1 MNLSA
6 ELYQRYPAL
15 KVCAQDVSAA
25 YALME
30 ETYRSGG
37 KILVCGNGGS
47 CSDAQ
52 HIVGELMKGFLLKRP
67 MTETQKHAFAEALG
81 EEDAENFASRLQRGI
96 PAIALDGMSAL
107 FTAYLNDADADY
119 VYAQA
124 VFGYGKPG
132 DLLIGISTSGNSKNT
147 VLAAKAAKALGVRTV
162 ALTGARESKLSAIC
176 DVTVRVPET
185 ETFKVQELH
194 LPVYHYLCAEI
205 ENTFFGENA
214 QNV

>member
-1 MNLSA
+1 ME
-6 ELYQRYPAL
+6 ELIMRYPAL
-15 KVCAQDVSAA
+15 SACAEDIEKAKD
-25 YALME
+25 LII
-30 ETYRSGG
+30 ETYKNGG

-67 MTETQKHAFAEALG
+67 MTAEQKNAFANALG

-107 FTAYLNDADADY
+107 FTAYLNDADAEY

-132 DLLIGISTSGNSKNT
+132 DLLIGISTSGNSKNV
-147 VLAAKAAKALGVRTV
+147 VLAAKAAKALGVRTI
-162 ALTGARESKLSAIC
+162 ALTGKKESKLSALC

-185 ETFKVQELH
+185 ETFKIQEYH
-194 LPVYHYLCAEI
+194 LPVYHYLCAEM
-205 ENTFFGENA
+205 EDTFFGENE
-214 QNV
+214 

>member
-1 MNLSA
+1 MTLSD
-6 ELYQRYPAL
+6 ELFQRYPMLKECEADIAAAL
-15 KVCAQDVSAA
+15 T
-25 YALME
+25 LMK
-30 ETYRSGG
+30 ETYLNGG

-67 MTETQKHAFAEALG
+67 MTAEQKNAFAETLG
-81 EEDAENFASRLQRGI
+81 KEDAENFSARLQRGI

-107 FTAYLNDADADY
+107 FTAYANDADADY

-124 VFGYGKPG
+124 VFGYGKPE
-132 DLLIGISTSGNSKNT
+132 DLLIGISTSGNSKNI

-162 ALTGARESKLSAIC
+162 ALTGKKESKLSALC

-194 LPVYHYLCAEI
+194 LPVYHYLCADM
-205 ENTFFGENA
+205 ENTFFG
-214 QNV
+214 

>member
-1 MNLSA
+1 MTRLD
-6 ELYQRYPAL
+6 ELFQRYPAL
-15 KVCAQDVSAA
+15 KECEQDITGAL
-25 YALME
+25 ALMN
-30 ETYRSGG
+30 ETYKNGG

-67 MTETQKHAFAEALG
+67 MTAEQKTAFANALG

-107 FTAYLNDADADY
+107 FTAYLNDADAEY

-132 DLLIGISTSGNSKNT
+132 DLLIGISTSGNSKNV

-162 ALTGARESKLSAIC
+162 ALTGKKESKLSALC

-185 ETFKVQELH
+185 ETFKIQEYH
-194 LPVYHYLCAEI
+194 LPVYHYLCAEM
-205 ENTFFGENA
+205 EDTFFGEYEKNI
-214 QNV
+214 